1 MGYNPDANTFEPLPA
16 NEADIPAEKRHWTR
30 FQEGETLEVKGIL
43 FRVWEV
49 GESRIVLKP
58 LKVA

>member
-1 MGYNPDANTFEPLPA
+1 MGYNPDQNVFEPLA
-16 NEADIPAEKRHWTR
+16 AQEADIPVAKRHWTR
-30 FQEGETLEVKGIL
+30 FQEGETLELKGIL
-43 FRVWEV
+43 FRVHEI